1 MPVHDDP
8 LPSLGEIEAA
18 AALIR
23 GHVPPTA
30 CQSWPLLNQAAGL
43 DVWVKHENHTP
54 VGAFKVRGGMV
65 YLDEL
70 LRHHPG
76 TRGVVAAST
85 GNHGQSIAWSARRQG
100 LRAVIVVPRGNNPG
114 KNAAMR
120 ALGAE
125 LVEHG
130 AEFQEA
136 LEHSRVLAEAE
147 GLHPVPS
154 FHPWLV
160 RGVATY
166 ALEFFRDAPPLDAV
180 FVPVGLG
187 SGICGVIA
195 ARRALGLRTRVM
207 GVVSAQAP
215 AYALS
220 FQEKRLITQS
230 SRTQVAEGVAC
241 ARPDAMA
248 LDCLLRHADGMVAVD
263 DEDALLAMRELLE
276 STHNLIEGAAA
287 LPWAALKK
295 LRSQFQGQ
303 RVGLIFSGGNADLR
317 TLRRVLREDG

>member
-1 MPVHDDP
+1 MMS
-8 LPSLGEIEAA
+8 LPTLTEIETA

-23 GHVPPTA
+23 PHVPPTPSY
-30 CQSWPLLNQAAGL
+30 QWPLLSEAAGTE
-43 DVWVKHENHTP
+43 VWVKHENHTP
-54 VGAFKVRGGMV
+54 VGAFKVRGGIV

-70 LRHHPG
+70 KHRQPG
-76 TRGVVAAST
+76 LRGVVAAST
-85 GNHGQSIAWSARRQG
+85 GNHGQSIAWSARRHG

-120 ALGAE
+120 SLGAE

-136 LEHSRVLAEAE
+136 LEFSRELAVEQ

-180 FVPVGLG
+180 FVPIGLG
-187 SGICGVIA
+187 SGLCGVLA
-195 ARRALGLRTRVM
+195 ARAALGLGTRVI

-220 FQEKRLITQS
+220 FREKRLVSQP
-230 SRTQVAEGVAC
+230 SRTKVAEGVAC
-241 ARPDAMA
+241 ARPNEEA
-248 LDCLLRHADGMVAVD
+248 LELIFRHADDVVAIE
-263 DEDALLAMRELLE
+263 DEEALTAMRELLE
-276 STHNLIEGAAA
+276 STHNLAEGAAA

-295 LRSQFQGQ
+295 RCAELRGG
-303 RVGLIFSGGNADLR
+303 RVGLVMSGGNADLR
-317 TLRRVLREDG
+317 TLELALRTEQRRAD